1 MKHIVPAILTT
12 TFLALASAL
21 VLSAQPAASAGSAVP
36 AGSGFAALHGCG
48 TFLFND
54 SALEARAAA
63 NTAARNPGLY
73 RAMLERSRSKGPGRT
88 VLGGNDEF
96 NQFFVL
102 NRVSEQFDQ
111 IAAKLIYKGR
121 RARIWIDLQDTLRV
135 KTSTIA
141 ALARGLDSATAAGS
155 RDPGKGVI
163 ENDEDVFGLPP
174 ANRFDAAT
182 PNVEDFLL
190 TDIQDGLTGGNVLG
204 YFSPYDQT
212 DNPGSNQMNIL
223 YIDSREGIG
232 NQNAGAIASL
242 VSTLAHEYQ
251 HLIHF
256 RYNPNSETFF
266 NEGCSEAA
274 STICGYNDR
283 DNTLYLTASNIPL
296 LRWSNDSDFNS
307 LEVDYER
314 AMTFIRY
321 NYEQFGET
329 FLKKFVATQ
338 STGMNR
344 IAAALTQIGSTVTW
358 QNMLKGFMVAN
369 YVRKSFSDPQ
379 YTYRLAL
386 SSTFAH
392 VTNSYNGTFPAT
404 GQVTLQQY
412 APAYNYYNFTK
423 QQGMTIRF
431 NGTQP
436 FKAMALLYRNG
447 ALLEIRE
454 LMPNQPNTI
463 EANPGYSRMV
473 FVICNLYPSSQTVN
487 WNVESIA
494 SGVEDAA
501 DAANTLAIAGVSPNP
516 ATGPMH
522 VAYRAADHG
531 PVTVSLFDL
540 QGREL
545 RTMVDAEQ
553 SSGGLRAMT
562 FDTGALPGGVYM
574 IRLEQSGHAVS
585 RAVVVQR

>member
-1 MKHIVPAILTT
+1 M
-12 TFLALASAL
+12 L
-21 VLSAQPAASAGSAVP
+21 VLSAQSASPFPTGSA
-36 AGSGFAALHGCG
+36 AAALHGCG
-48 TFLFND
+48 TVLFND

-63 NTAARNPGLY
+63 NTAARNPAVY

-88 VLGGNDEF
+88 VLGGDDEF
-96 NQFFVL
+96 NQFFML

-111 IAAKLIYKGR
+111 ISAKLIYKGR

-135 KTSTIA
+135 KASTVA

-155 RDPGKGVI
+155 RDPGKGII

-182 PNVEDFLL
+182 PNMEDFLL

-232 NQNAGAIASL
+232 TQNAGAIAGL

-283 DNTLYLTASNIPL
+283 HNTLYLTASNIPL
-296 LRWSNDSDFNS
+296 LRWSNNSDFNS

-314 AMTFIRY
+314 AMTFVRY

-329 FLKKFVATQ
+329 FLKKFVTTQ

-344 IAAALTQIGSTVTW
+344 IASALTQIGSSVTW
-358 QNMLKGFMVAN
+358 QNMLKGYMVAN

-431 NGTQP
+431 NGPQS
-436 FKAMALLYRNG
+436 FKVMALLYRSG
-447 ALLEIRE
+447 TLLEIRE
-454 LMPNQPNTI
+454 LTPNQPNTI

-473 FVICNLYPSSQTVN
+473 FVICNLHPSSQTVT

-494 SGVEDAA
+494 SGVEDVSGAA
-501 DAANTLAIAGVSPNP
+501 GALEIAGVSPNP
-516 ATGPMH
+516 ASGPIH
-522 VAYRAADHG
+522 VTYRAPEHG
-531 PVTVSLFDL
+531 AVTMRLFDL
-540 QGREL
+540 QGRVL
-545 RTMVDAEQ
+545 RTLVDAEPFA
-553 SSGGLRAMT
+553 GGLREMT

-574 IRLEQSGHAVS
+574 LRLEQSRHAAS
-585 RAVVVQR
+585 RAVLLVH